1 MELKGQVA
9 VITGSSRGIG
19 RATAHRFAVEGA
31 TVVVTSR
38 SKEDLELVV
47 ADIKNRG
54 GEALAIAADIA
65 DGGQV
70 RVLFDQVSQ
79 TYGRVDF
86 LVNNAGTHKVVPFLE
101 LTEEEWD
108 RVMQVN
114 LKGAFYCLKAAVP
127 MMVAQG
133 HGVIINIASVAAKT
147 GGKYPVHHYV
157 AAKSAIIG
165 LTKSLSSEFAPQGL
179 RVNCICPGIIETRM
193 SKDIKAYFEPVI
205 PMRRLGTPEEVA
217 EAILFLASPRSS
229 YITGEI
235 MDVNGGLFMD

>member
-86 LVNNAGTHKVVPFLE
+86 L
-101 LTEEEWD
+101 
-108 RVMQVN
+108 
-114 LKGAFYCLKAAVP
+114 
-127 MMVAQG
+127 
-133 HGVIINIASVAAKT
+133 
-147 GGKYPVHHYV
+147 
-157 AAKSAIIG
+157 
-165 LTKSLSSEFAPQGL
+165 
-179 RVNCICPGIIETRM
+179 PGPT
-193 SKDIKAYFEPVI
+193 
-205 PMRRLGTPEEVA
+205 
-217 EAILFLASPRSS
+217 
-229 YITGEI
+229 
-235 MDVNGGLFMD
+235 

>member
-1 MELKGQVA
+1 M
-9 VITGSSRGIG
+9 
-19 RATAHRFAVEGA
+19 
-31 TVVVTSR
+31 
-38 SKEDLELVV
+38 
-47 ADIKNRG
+47 
-54 GEALAIAADIA
+54 
-65 DGGQV
+65 
-70 RVLFDQVSQ
+70 
-79 TYGRVDF
+79 DF

>member
-19 RATAHRFAVEGA
+19 LATAQRFAAEGA

-38 SKEDLELVV
+38 NKGDLELVA

-54 GEALAIAADIA
+54 GEALAIPADVA
-65 DGGQV
+65 SGDQV

-79 TYGRVDF
+79 TYGRVDI

-127 MMVAQG
+127 MMATQG
-133 HGVIINIASVAAKT
+133 HGTIINIASVAAKT

-165 LTKSLSSEFAPQGL
+165 LTKSLSSEFAPVGL

-193 SKDIKAYFEPVI
+193 AKDIKAYFEPVI

-229 YITGEI
+229 YITGEV